1 MARACDASPGSIEP
15 LDIFTDHVL
24 AAELTVAVYIV
35 VDNPNGWPFDVP
47 GAEVVSARRYLTDS
61 RFVDVKRARVFNL
74 CRSYGYQ
81 TLGYY
86 VSLLAAAR
94 GHKPLPSVATLQELR
109 QSALARVVAE
119 DINQKVQKLL
129 APLESKR
136 FELSIYFGRNV
147 AKRYDQ
153 LSQTLFN
160 LYPAPLLRAEFVR
173 GEQWRLQSLRVI
185 AGGDI
190 PESHRSFVVEQAQR
204 FFARPR
210 AVEREASRYNYK
222 LAILVDPDAV
232 DAPSDE
238 RAIRRFIKAS
248 AKVGIQASIV
258 GKQDYGRIAEFDG
271 LFIRETTAVNH
282 HTYRFAVRA
291 AAEGLVVIDDPE
303 SIIRCTNKVYQAELF
318 SRNQISCPNTLIVH
332 RDNAAEVGQRLGF
345 PCVLKKPDSSF
356 SAGVTKVESSDEL
369 ESALAQLFRQSE
381 LIVAQS
387 FLPSQFDWRIGV
399 LDGKALFAARYFMA
413 RGHWQIQKAHDEQR
427 RSYGKVEA
435 IAIDDVPAA
444 AVDLAIKAANL
455 VGKGF
460 YGVDLKEV
468 DGAFYVIEVN
478 DNPNVEAG
486 YEDTVLKDALYDAI
500 IGYFLVRFEN
510 RESTDSR
517 Q

>member
-1 MARACDASPGSIEP
+1 M
-15 LDIFTDHVL
+15 
-24 AAELTVAVYIV
+24 AVYIV
-35 VDNPNGWPFDVP
+35 VDNPKGWPFHVT
-47 GAEVVSARRYLTDS
+47 GAEVISARRYLTDT
-61 RFVDVKRARVFNL
+61 RFIDIKRARVFNL

-94 GHKPLPSVATLQELR
+94 GHKPLPSVATLQEIR
-109 QSALARVVAE
+109 QSALTRFIAE
-119 DINQKVQKLL
+119 DINQKIQKLL
-129 APLESKR
+129 APLESNR

-153 LSQTLFN
+153 LCQMLFN

-173 GEQWRLQSLRVI
+173 NEQWRIQSLRVI
-185 AGGDI
+185 AAGDI
-190 PESHRSFVVEQAQR
+190 PESHRPFVIDQAQR

-210 AVEREASRYNYK
+210 SIDRESTRYNYK
-222 LAILVDPDAV
+222 LAILVDPDAI

-238 RAIRRFIKAS
+238 RAIRRFVRA
-248 AKVGIQASIV
+248 AARVGIAASVI
-258 GKQDYGRIAEFDG
+258 GKQDYGRVAEFDG
-271 LFIRETTAVNH
+271 LFLRETTAVNH

-303 SIIRCTNKVYQAELF
+303 SIIKCTNKVYQAELF
-318 SRNQISCPNTLIVH
+318 ARNDISCPNTMIVH

-356 SAGVTKVESSDEL
+356 SAGVVKVETADALTTE
-369 ESALAQLFRQSE
+369 LAQLFKQSE
-381 LIVAQS
+381 LVVAQG

-399 LDGKALFAARYFMA
+399 LEGKPLFAARYFMA
-413 RGHWQIQKAHDEQR
+413 RGHWQIQKAHDEER

-435 IAIDDVPAA
+435 IAVEDVPAA
-444 AVDLAIKAANL
+444 AVDLAVRAANL
-455 VGKGF
+455 IGQGF

-468 DGAFYVIEVN
+468 DGEFFVMEVN

-486 YEDTVLKDALYDAI
+486 YEDAVLKDALYAAI
-500 IGYFLVRFEN
+500 IGYFLRKFEN
-510 RESTDSR
+510 REAAEVGP
-517 Q
+517 

>member
-1 MARACDASPGSIEP
+1 M
-15 LDIFTDHVL
+15 
-24 AAELTVAVYIV
+24 AVYIV
-35 VDNPNGWPFDVP
+35 VDNPKGWPFDVR
-47 GAEVVSARRYLTDS
+47 GAEVVSARRYLTDT
-61 RFVDVKRARVFNL
+61 RFIDIKRARVFNL
-74 CRSYGYQ
+74 CASYGYQ

-109 QSALARVVAE
+109 QSALARIVAE
-119 DINQKVQKLL
+119 DINQKIQRLL

-136 FELSIYFGRNV
+136 FDLSIYFGRNV

-153 LSQTLFN
+153 LSQMIFN

-173 GEQWRLQSLRVI
+173 SDQWRIQSMRVI
-185 AGGDI
+185 GAGDI
-190 PESHRSFVVEQAQR
+190 PESHRPFVIDQAQR

-210 AVEREASRYNYK
+210 TIDREPARYNYK

-238 RAIRRFIKAS
+238 RAIRRFVRAAAKA
-248 AKVGIQASIV
+248 GIAASVI
-258 GKQDYGRIAEFDG
+258 GKQDYGRVAEFDG
-271 LFIRETTAVNH
+271 LFLRETTAVNH

-291 AAEGLVVIDDPE
+291 AAESLVVIDDPE
-303 SIIRCTNKVYQAELF
+303 SIIKCTNKVYQAELF
-318 SRNQISCPNTLIVH
+318 SRNGISCPKTMVVH

-356 SAGVTKVESSDEL
+356 SAGVVKVETPDALTDEL
-369 ESALAQLFRQSE
+369 ARLFKQSE
-381 LIVAQS
+381 LVVAQE

-399 LDGKALFAARYFMA
+399 LAGKPLFAARYFMA
-413 RGHWQIQKAHDEQR
+413 RGHWQIQKAHSAER

-435 IAIDDVPAA
+435 IAVEAVPAE
-444 AVDLAIKAANL
+444 AVDLAVRAANL
-455 VGKGF
+455 IGQGF

-468 DGAFYVIEVN
+468 DGQFFVMEVN

-486 YEDTVLKDALYDAI
+486 YEDTVLKDALYTTI
-500 IGYFLVRFEN
+500 IGYFLERFEN
-510 RESTDSR
+510 REAAKPGT
-517 Q
+517 

>member
-1 MARACDASPGSIEP
+1 MAA
-15 LDIFTDHVL
+15 
-24 AAELTVAVYIV
+24 YIV
-35 VDNPNGWPFDVP
+35 VDNPKGWPFDAA
-47 GAEVVSARRYLTDS
+47 GAEVVSARRYLTDP
-61 RFVDVKRARVFNL
+61 RFIDIKRARVFNL

-109 QSALARVVAE
+109 QSAFARMVTE

-129 APLESKR
+129 AKLESDR

-153 LSQTLFN
+153 LSQLLFN
-160 LYPAPLLRAEFVR
+160 LYPAPLLRAEFIR
-173 GEQWRLQSLRVI
+173 DDQWRMQSLRVI
-185 AGGDI
+185 AAGDI
-190 PESHRSFVVEQAQR
+190 PESHRPFVIEQAKR

-210 AVEREASRYNYK
+210 AIGREPTRYNYK
-222 LAILVDPDAV
+222 LAILVDPDAI
-232 DAPSDE
+232 DAPSDD
-238 RAIRRFIKAS
+238 RAIRRFVRAATRAGIAAS
-248 AKVGIQASIV
+248 VI
-258 GKQDYGRIAEFDG
+258 GKQDYGRLAEFDG
-271 LFIRETTAVNH
+271 LFLRETTAVNH

-291 AAEGLVVIDDPE
+291 AAEGLVVVDDPE

-318 SRNQISCPNTLIVH
+318 ARNGISCPTTMIVH

-356 SAGVTKVESSDEL
+356 SAGVVKVETPDALVDEL
-369 ESALAQLFRQSE
+369 GKLFKQSD
-381 LIVAQS
+381 LIVAQA

-399 LDGKALFAARYFMA
+399 LGGKPLFAARYFMA
-413 RGHWQIQKAHDEQR
+413 RGHWQIQKAYGEER

-435 IAIDDVPAA
+435 IAVDAVPQE
-444 AVDLAIKAANL
+444 AVDLAVRAANL
-455 VGKGF
+455 IGRGF

-468 DGAFYVIEVN
+468 DGKFFVMEVN

-486 YEDTVLKDALYDAI
+486 YEDTVLKDALYAAI
-500 IGYFLVRFEN
+500 IGYFLERFQNPEAVV
-510 RESTDSR
+510 SGS
-517 Q
+517 

>member
-1 MARACDASPGSIEP
+1 M
-15 LDIFTDHVL
+15 
-24 AAELTVAVYIV
+24 AVYIV
-35 VDNPNGWPFDVP
+35 VDNPKGWPFHVT
-47 GAEVVSARRYLTDS
+47 GAEVISARRYLTDT
-61 RFVDVKRARVFNL
+61 RFIDIKRARVFNL

-94 GHKPLPSVATLQELR
+94 GHKPLPSVATLQEIR
-109 QSALARVVAE
+109 QSALTRFIAE
-119 DINQKVQKLL
+119 DINQKIQKLL
-129 APLESKR
+129 APLESNR

-153 LSQTLFN
+153 LCQMLFN

-173 GEQWRLQSLRVI
+173 NEQWRIQSLRVI
-185 AGGDI
+185 AAGDI
-190 PESHRSFVVEQAQR
+190 PESHRPFVIDQAQR

-210 AVEREASRYNYK
+210 SIDRESTRYNYK
-222 LAILVDPDAV
+222 LAILVDPDAI

-238 RAIRRFIKAS
+238 RAIRRFVRA
-248 AKVGIQASIV
+248 AARVGIAASVI
-258 GKQDYGRIAEFDG
+258 GKQDYGRVAEFDG
-271 LFIRETTAVNH
+271 LFLRETTAVNH

-303 SIIRCTNKVYQAELF
+303 SIIKCTNKVYQAELF
-318 SRNQISCPNTLIVH
+318 ARNDISCPNTMIVH

-356 SAGVTKVESSDEL
+356 SAGVVKVETADALTTE
-369 ESALAQLFRQSE
+369 LAQLFKQSE
-381 LIVAQS
+381 LVVAQG

-399 LDGKALFAARYFMA
+399 LEGKPLFAARYFMA
-413 RGHWQIQKAHDEQR
+413 RGHWQIQKAHDEER

-435 IAIDDVPAA
+435 IAVEDVPAP
-444 AVDLAIKAANL
+444 AVDLAVRAANL
-455 VGKGF
+455 IGQGF

-468 DGAFYVIEVN
+468 DGEFFVMEVN

-486 YEDTVLKDALYDAI
+486 YEDAVLKDALYAAI
-500 IGYFLVRFEN
+500 IGYFLRKFEN
-510 RESTDSR
+510 REAAEVGP
-517 Q
+517 